1 MTEIRVNQ
9 AYIAKAV
16 KTGRSKQGPYE
27 IIIVQAPGRG
37 QPKIAISVLHPPSG
51 IGANGVFKL
60 TYIKSVM
67 HRKYKKG
74 NGQWSEGGVTVKG
87 NVKPLAQLK
96 PGEVEHTKKIN
107 YEEVETVFPSIEDY
121 FS

>member
-37 QPKIAISVLHPPSG
+37 QPKIAISVLKPPSG
-51 IGANGVFKL
+51 ITSNGVFKL

-74 NGQWSEGGVTVKG
+74 NGQWTEGGVTVKAS
-87 NVKPLAQLK
+87 VKPLIKMKPSEIEHLK
-96 PGEVEHTKKIN
+96 TIN
-107 YEEVETVFPSIEDY
+107 YEEVETVFPSIED
-121 FS
+121 FLS